1 MENVAPAAVPGEA
14 QQRRRASTSSA
25 PLTKRPPLLRV
36 ESSAPSLNGSLDGGS
51 REWLPCAQLQAQLKE
66 AEARAAQ
73 VTETQTT
80 LLAQRDTA
88 RAELDHV
95 LSEVCVQTH
104 SSANA
109 LNPTRLPPYPKLTAA
124 LKSEEEAHAASGELR
139 AQLTAAQ
146 SASGELRAQLTA
158 AQSALTVALRSEQ
171 EAYAAGEELRAELA
185 VLREEISE
193 KSAALKAAQA
203 KANEAKSNA
212 ATMQA
217 ALDAAV
223 ATGHAQ
229 AAACKAADD
238 VAAAE
243 RLAASARLAEA
254 DAQCAELKEQ
264 LRRAQGAVRATEARV
279 READSRCEQLAMELE
294 VLRGAVSASGDCVML
309 DAELERA
316 HAAHAAQVELMQV
329 RIDNLAQ
336 ALALALQERAQV
348 EGRLENLQRAMEA
361 QAADEERWRVNFEQA
376 ASEDMESALADLR
389 MQYEALLE
397 SAAISWQRGEGEPA
411 ASPSPLR
418 GSRLA
423 QVLATTPVRPARSS
437 TAFLASPPPQ
447 RRFQRDCIVLHDIP
461 DAPPMPLRLRAVAA
475 ALRAEVICAGPAAW
489 LLLGSC
495 IASLGQQSPP
505 FLAAAVVLAAGGVI
519 ARAVQHR

>member
-1 MENVAPAAVPGEA
+1 
-14 QQRRRASTSSA
+14 
-25 PLTKRPPLLRV
+25 
-36 ESSAPSLNGSLDGGS
+36 
-51 REWLPCAQLQAQLKE
+51 
-66 AEARAAQ
+66 
-73 VTETQTT
+73 
-80 LLAQRDTA
+80 
-88 RAELDHV
+88 
-95 LSEVCVQTH
+95 
-104 SSANA
+104 
-109 LNPTRLPPYPKLTAA
+109 LPPYPKLTAA

-185 VLREEISE
+185 AMREEVSG

-203 KANEAKSNA
+203 QANEAKSNA

-294 VLRGAVSASGDCVML
+294 VLRGSAVSAMSGDCVML

-316 HAAHAAQVELMQV
+316 HAAHAAQVEQMQV

-361 QAADEERWRVNFEQA
+361 QAADEERWRVHFEQA

-397 SAAISWQRGEGEPA
+397 SAAISWQRGKGEPA

-447 RRFQRDCIVLHDIP
+447 RRVQRDCIVLHDIP

-489 LLLGSC
+489 LLMGSL